1 MLSVAC
7 LSRYS
12 LYVSLA
18 IVLLAPLQFAHAQ
31 SAASEASATPAAS
44 ATPIEAAPDAA
55 TDAAIQQRIAKI
67 YAQIDA
73 LAQLQVA
80 VNEGVA
86 TVAGEVAN
94 EKQAQRALDLAN
106 RLQGIVT
113 VEDDIERT
121 LDVEENI
128 TPLVDQV
135 KRDTRRFL
143 NALPLILI
151 ALLAFAAIAFV
162 GLSLAK
168 WSALWRRLSPNVF
181 LAELLAQAVRVAAIV
196 LGLIVALNLVGAA
209 ALVGTVLGGAGVLG
223 LAIGFAVRDS
233 MENYIS
239 SIMLSIRQPFRAND
253 HVVID
258 VHEGIVMRLTSR
270 ATILMTLDGNHL
282 RIPNSTVFKAV
293 ILNYTRN
300 PERRFAFKLGVDAD
314 DDPLAAMQAGV
325 TAIGALDFILAKPE
339 PAGVVESVGDSNIVL
354 SFAAWVDQQHTDLL
368 KARSL
373 AISAAKNVL
382 EEQGFTLPEPIYRL
396 RFDKS
401 ITQVNLGETT
411 PTVGETQPKA
421 MQAEPK
427 PAPRPAAKVTKSDA
441 TVDVRPD
448 KRLQEKVNAERAQ
461 DDGESNLLDR
471 SRPVE

>member
-1 MLSVAC
+1 MLFVAC

-12 LYVSLA
+12 LYASLA
-18 IVLLAPLQFAHAQ
+18 ILLLTPLQLLHAQ
-31 SAASEASATPAAS
+31 SETNEASAKPAAP
-44 ATPIEAAPDAA
+44 ATPIEAAPAAASDA
-55 TDAAIQQRIAKI
+55 DIQQRIANI
-67 YAQIDA
+67 YAQIDT

-135 KRDTRRFL
+135 KRDSRRFL
-143 NALPLILI
+143 KALPLILI

-181 LAELLAQAVRVAAIV
+181 LAELLAQAIRVAAFL
-196 LGLIVALNLVGAA
+196 LGLVVALNLVGAA
-209 ALVGTVLGGAGVLG
+209 ALVSTILGGAGVLG

-253 HVVID
+253 HVVIEA
-258 VHEGIVMRLTSR
+258 HEGIVMRLTSR
-270 ATILMTLDGNHL
+270 ATILMTLDGNQL

-300 PERRFAFKLGVDAD
+300 PERRFEFKLGVDAA
-314 DDPLAAMQAGV
+314 DDPLAAMKSGV
-325 TAIGALDFILAKPE
+325 EAIGKLDFILAQPV
-339 PAGVVESVGDSNIVL
+339 PVGLIESVGDSNIVL
-354 SFAAWVDQQHTDLL
+354 SFGAWIDQQHTDFL

-401 ITQVNLGETT
+401 VTQVNLGETR
-411 PTVGETQPKA
+411 PAAGETQPKA
-421 MQAEPK
+421 MQGELRPK
-427 PAPRPAAKVTKSDA
+427 PEPAAKLTNDDA
-441 TVDVRPD
+441 AIDVRPD
-448 KRLQEKVNAERAQ
+448 KRLQEKVDAERAQ
-461 DDGESNLLDR
+461 DDGESNLLDH

>member
-1 MLSVAC
+1 MLSNVFP
-7 LSRYS
+7 LRHI
-12 LYVSLA
+12 LIVSLG
-18 IVLLAPLQFAHAQ
+18 ILLLAPPLTHAQ
-31 SAASEASATPAAS
+31 SAAREASAEP
-44 ATPIEAAPDAA
+44 ATPIEAAPDKQS
-55 TDAAIQQRIAKI
+55 DAAIQQRIANI
-67 YAQIDA
+67 YAEIES
-73 LAQLQVA
+73 LTQLEVS
-80 VNEGVA
+80 VREGVA
-86 TVAGEVAN
+86 SVAGEVAN

-113 VEDDIERT
+113 VEDNIERT
-121 LDVEENI
+121 LDVEDNI
-128 TPLVDQV
+128 TPLIDQV
-135 KRDTRRFL
+135 QQDSRRFL
-143 NALPLILI
+143 KALPLLLI

-196 LGLIVALNLVGAA
+196 LGLVVALNLLGAA

-258 VHEGIVMRLTSR
+258 AHEGIVMRLTSR
-270 ATILMTLDGNHL
+270 ATVLMTLDGNHL

-293 ILNYTRN
+293 ILNYSRN
-300 PERRFAFKLGVDAD
+300 PERRFVFTLGVDAD
-314 DDPLAAMQAGV
+314 DDPLAAMKSGV
-325 TAIGALDFILAKPE
+325 EAVCALDFILAQPE
-339 PAGVVESVGDSNIVL
+339 PAALIESVGDSNIVL
-354 SFAAWVDQQHTDLL
+354 TFAAWINQQHTDFA

-373 AISAAKNVL
+373 AISAAKTIL

-401 ITQVNLGETT
+401 VTQVNLT
-411 PTVGETQPKA
+411 A
-421 MQAEPK
+421 
-427 PAPRPAAKVTKSDA
+427 PAPAAAETPAEATGGGRKPAAKVKVEKDA
-441 TVDVRPD
+441 AVVDVRPD
-448 KRLQEKVNAERAQ
+448 NRLQEKVAAERAQ
-461 DDGESNLLDR
+461 DDDESDLLDHN
-471 SRPVE
+471 RPVE